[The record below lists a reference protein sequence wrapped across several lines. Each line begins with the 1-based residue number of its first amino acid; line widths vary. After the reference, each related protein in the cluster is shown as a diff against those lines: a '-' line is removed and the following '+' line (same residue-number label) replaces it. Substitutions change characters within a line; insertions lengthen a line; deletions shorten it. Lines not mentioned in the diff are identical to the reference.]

1 MKTDAIS
8 SGATYGADLAARVAS
23 LLEEG
28 YPLTHAHRDYCGMGL
43 VFQGGHYC
51 YSEIWD
57 GLPLE
62 LESLQTCGQPWA
74 QAFARRED
82 FILWL
87 AAQTDRSL
95 SRLEAEDDFY
105 HQNQTIHR
113 QQLIEFVRQHESH
126 PHIRLSRWSRLW
138 QAIPAEGDGQGW
150 FCGLVAAYSEEHR
163 HYHNLRHLDECLTEL
178 DEVKSLAV
186 HPVQLEVALWFHDA
200 VYDSSGEMDN
210 EGLSADM
217 ARDALSEY
225 GVADSFIR
233 NVVCLIGLTRK
244 HIPDATPDA
253 ALMCDIDLAILG
265 KDETRFWAYEQ
276 AIRREYAQV
285 AAEDYRRGRSRVLES
300 FLQRPQIYATS
311 FFQERYEAQ
320 ARRNLQASLACLATG
335 EIP

>member
-1 MKTDAIS
+1 MDVLS
-8 SGATYGADLAARVAS
+8 SGTAYGADLAARVAF

-28 YPLTHAHRDYCGMGL
+28 HSLMQGHRDYCGMGL
-43 VFQGGHYC
+43 VYQSGHYC
-51 YSEIWD
+51 CSEVWD
-57 GLPLE
+57 GRPMDVECLR
-62 LESLQTCGQPWA
+62 SCGQPWA

-87 AAQTDRSL
+87 AVQTDRSL

-105 HQNQTIHR
+105 HENQTIHR

-150 FCGLVAAYSEEHR
+150 FGGLVSAYSEEHR
-163 HYHNLRHLDECLTEL
+163 HYHNLRHLDECLAEL

-217 ARDALSEY
+217 AQDALSEN
-225 GVADSFIR
+225 GVTGDFLQKVRS
-233 NVVCLIGLTRK
+233 LILLTKK
-244 HIPDATPDA
+244 HVPDATPDA
-253 ALMCDIDLAILG
+253 ALMCDIDLVILG
-265 KDETRFWAYEQ
+265 KDEALFWAYEQ

-285 AAEDYRRGRSRVLES
+285 PAEDYRRGRSRVLES

-320 ARRNLQASLACLATG
+320 ARWNLQASLARLVTG